1 MTENK
6 ILSGLNLNIDF
17 DELAY
22 EINSEMEQAFEF
34 MDKSIPRNLSFNSL
48 RKTTKTINTE
58 ANV

>member
-17 DELAY
+17 DELAA
-22 EINSEMEQAFEF
+22 EIDSEMDQAFDF
-34 MDKSIPRNLSFNSL
+34 MEKKRSNSL
-48 RKTTKTINTE
+48 RKTTKTVKTE